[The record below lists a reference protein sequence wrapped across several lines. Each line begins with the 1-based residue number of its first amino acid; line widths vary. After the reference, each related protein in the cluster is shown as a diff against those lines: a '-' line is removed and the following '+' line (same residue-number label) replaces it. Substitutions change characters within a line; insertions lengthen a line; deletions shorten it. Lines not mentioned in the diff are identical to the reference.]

1 MENCYKFMLPKLYLI
16 TDRKLFD
23 NLKSFYYAVERA
35 LKGGIKFLQLR
46 EKDLSTKA
54 LLNMAYDLRSITKQ
68 YNALFLINDRL
79 DLALCVNAD
88 GVHLTQKSIPPSA
101 IKKVINK
108 KLLLGVSTHSL
119 YEAQKAQEEGADF
132 LTLGPVYHTP
142 SKLKYG
148 KPLGLKA
155 LKDITSIISLPI
167 FAIGGINH
175 DNINEVMT
183 TGVYGVAM
191 IRGILNQDDIDNVIS
206 KYLIMLG

>member
-1 MENCYKFMLPKLYLI
+1 MLPKLYLI

-35 LKGGIKFLQLR
+35 LKGGIRFLQLR
-46 EKDLSTKA
+46 EKDLSTKP
-54 LLNMAYDLRSITKQ
+54 LLNMAYDLRSLTKQ

-101 IKKVINK
+101 IKKVVNK

-119 YEAQKAQEEGADF
+119 YEAQKAQKEGADF

-142 SKLKYG
+142 SKLEYG
-148 KPLGLKA
+148 EPLGLKA
-155 LKDITSIISLPI
+155 LRDITSIISLPI

-175 DNINEVMT
+175 DNINKVMT

-191 IRGILNQDDIDNVIS
+191 IRGILNQDDIENVIS